1 MLTRLTRVEWESIKG
16 AAAPRGRPATL
27 GPVCV
32 QGRDGGG
39 GPGSDGDSLVLRA
52 GTDGNAACGHSHLA
66 GKGAEDKSR
75 ALRPL
80 AS

>member
-1 MLTRLTRVEWESIKG
+1 M
-16 AAAPRGRPATL
+16 
-27 GPVCV
+27 
-32 QGRDGGG
+32 GGG

-75 ALRPL
+75 ALRRQFDLWRREFHSCSPL
-80 AS
+80 NVLIRC